1 MQLPEPEP
9 PEDIADKNENYE
21 DDFKDRM
28 DGFIDKQPEEE
39 EEKPI
44 DIKLIEEFTEE
55 DKSFVLDNENII
67 KFLREARK
75 QSDKKNLIRNCYI
88 LDNTYEVD
96 PLNEEEFLNNYID
109 NLMEDLCGFSF
120 EIGSLEEFLKT
131 KKVIPLLPSMKE
143 EMKRLAKEAESRP
156 GTSQD
161 HERDDKDK
169 KIASRPGTKP
179 EAKDKKEDKKE
190 QERLEA
196 ERKEKEAAAA
206 AAKAAEELKKSKI
219 PPVNPLFYYEKQLN
233 HTETHSMGPGIL
245 LEVMIGNINP
255 NNLSLWLFFF

>member
-1 MQLPEPEP
+1 MPEPEP
-9 PEDIADKNENYE
+9 LEEADKNENYDE
-21 DDFKDRM
+21 DFKERM
-28 DGFIDKQPEEE
+28 DGFIDKQPEDE

-55 DKSFVLDNENII
+55 DKNFVLENLNIV

-75 QSDKKNLIRNCYI
+75 KSDRKNLIRNCVI

-109 NLMEDLCGFSF
+109 NLLEDLCGFSF
-120 EIGSLEEFLKT
+120 EIGAYEEFIKT
-131 KKVIPLLPSMKE
+131 KKAMPLLPSMKE
-143 EMKRLAKEAESRP
+143 EIKRLAKEAESRP
-156 GTSQD
+156 GTSQEHD
-161 HERDDKDK
+161 KEDKDK
-169 KIASRPGTKP
+169 KTSRPATKP
-179 EAKDKKEDKKE
+179 EAKEKKEDKKE

-245 LEVMIGNINP
+245 LEVMIGKK
-255 NNLSLWLFFF
+255 W

>member
-1 MQLPEPEP
+1 MQLPELEP
-9 PEDIADKNENYE
+9 PEDLADQNENYE
-21 DDFKDRM
+21 ENFKDRM

-55 DKSFVLDNENII
+55 DKTFVLENENII

-120 EIGSLEEFLKT
+120 EIGSHEEFLKS

-179 EAKDKKEDKKE
+179 DPKDKKE

-196 ERKEKEAAAA
+196 ERKEKEEAAAA

-255 NNLSLWLFFF
+255 KNLP